1 MAFFGGMTLL
11 LVDIFRLTA
20 AAAGGKLGQDIPD
33 ALQADYQNTSAFQF
47 YMEGYLQDF
56 LAMASGG
63 SVSFSWTE
71 KQQTRAISYSR
82 SMGTE
87 VFGYGNVAV
96 LSLTHISVL
105 TIYPCLCYTPTHLNV
120 YFYKKIQHILILLR
134 F

>member
-1 MAFFGGMTLL
+1 MAFFLGMTLL

-63 SVSFSWTE
+63 SVSFFLDRETADKGDILQQEHGDGGLWLWKCSGLRCTGE
-71 KQQTRAISYSR
+71 PGKQ
-82 SMGTE
+82 
-87 VFGYGNVAV
+87 
-96 LSLTHISVL
+96 
-105 TIYPCLCYTPTHLNV
+105 
-120 YFYKKIQHILILLR
+120 
-134 F
+134 